1 MNEASQETQ
10 LSSEQGA
17 TGSSE
22 RAVSLS
28 EAAAK
33 RVLTLME
40 SEENQGQNLRIAVS
54 GGGCQG
60 FSYGFSFD
68 DAVNEDDH
76 TFTRDG
82 ATLVVDDVSLDLLAG
97 SEVDFVEDLMG
108 AYFRVTNPNADST
121 CGCGTSFSI

>member
-1 MNEASQETQ
+1 MPEVSQDALNPSGKEAV
-10 LSSEQGA
+10 
-17 TGSSE
+17 E
-22 RAVSLS
+22 RVVSLS

-33 RVLTLME
+33 RVLSLAE
-40 SEENQGQNLRIAVS
+40 KKENRGQNFRIAVS

-68 DAVNEDDH
+68 DTVNEGDH
-76 TFTRDG
+76 LFTRAG
-82 ATLVVDDVSLDLLAG
+82 ATLVVDDASLDLLAG

-121 CGCGTSFSI
+121 CGCGISFSI